1 MRVGITRFAARETPI
16 HGVNKRLALAKNY
29 TMIVLCIQYS
39 EKICVSDKADS
50 SGICPVNTRFL
61 ARTCKFMNRL
71 PTLSDAVATHAR
83 LAPNK
88 LAARDSR
95 RAMTFTALNQR
106 VQRLAEGLCGLGLS
120 TGDRVA
126 VLAYNSVEWVEIYAA
141 LARA

>member
-1 MRVGITRFAARETPI
+1 
-16 HGVNKRLALAKNY
+16 
-29 TMIVLCIQYS
+29 
-39 EKICVSDKADS
+39 
-50 SGICPVNTRFL
+50 
-61 ARTCKFMNRL
+61 MNRL

-126 VLAYNSVEWVEIYAA
+126 VLAYNCVEWVEIYAA
-141 LARA
+141 LARAGLVAVPINFRLTGPEVAYIVSDADVRAVIAGAVKLLTGAQVHSISGWKPARKAAFPVPVVTERAA